1 MDIHGYPWISTDI
14 RGYPWIS
21 LDFHGYPSISMDIKR
36 NIWKSM
42 ISLHSHGYPWTS
54 VDIQRYQRISMDI
67 HGHLWIS
74 WKMCG
79 RLGGA
84 RPLDPPRRTRPPWQT
99 IWKGGF
105 CTWPYIY
112 KQTMVLLGPNL
123 SSSSSRYPKTP
134 QRSRKGPVSVPKEGS
149 KFCRKRNDWIWEVL
163 KCVKEVVKSIE
174 FLTIR

>member
-1 MDIHGYPWISTDI
+1 MISWISVDIIGNRMKSMDIHGHPQ
-14 RGYPWIS
+14 
-21 LDFHGYPSISMDIKR
+21 ISMDIFGFPWLSIDIHGHQTKYME
-36 NIWKSM
+36 IHDFFAFPWISM
-42 ISLHSHGYPWTS
+42 DICGYPK
-54 VDIQRYQRISMDI
+54 ISADFMDI

-99 IWKGGF
+99 IRKGGF

-134 QRSRKGPVSVPKEGS
+134 QRSRKRPVRVP
-149 KFCRKRNDWIWEVL
+149 
-163 KCVKEVVKSIE
+163 
-174 FLTIR
+174 